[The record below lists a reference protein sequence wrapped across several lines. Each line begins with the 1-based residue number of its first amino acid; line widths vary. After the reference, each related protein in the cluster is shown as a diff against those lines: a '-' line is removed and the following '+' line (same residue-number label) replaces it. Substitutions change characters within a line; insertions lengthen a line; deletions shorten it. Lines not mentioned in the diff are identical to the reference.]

1 MLLSQRKKAQAQ
13 HHVRPGTRQTE
24 EELAFSLS
32 LSLAPIRVNN
42 YDKKKNRRET
52 ERIANHFF
60 TKKEKEEIERTIN
73 RSIYLLS
80 FITNRVSFDCT
91 SSLPLW
97 HRFVIDFNCMS
108 MII

>member
-42 YDKKKNRRET
+42 YDKKKNRREI

-60 TKKEKEEIERTIN
+60 TKKGKEKIERTIN
-73 RSIYLLS
+73 RSIYIS
-80 FITNRVSFDCT
+80 I
-91 SSLPLW
+91 
-97 HRFVIDFNCMS
+97 VIHNKQS
-108 MII
+108 II